1 MQEIVSAPDI
11 RARLENTGQLLV
23 RSGIEI
29 DRILGSIAQSG
40 DTVSAD
46 LPSDVLFLS
55 RLVGVDSEKQ
65 AVVVSY
71 SDDKSANSAVLCAK
85 SLALRCHH
93 RGAQFAFTCAGP
105 HQVMHARGPAIQAKL
120 PSAVIAMQQRR
131 ALPRVQVPA
140 QVSIECELRLGLQAF
155 GARLADVGLDGM
167 GFLVTDATI
176 PLCEGTHLQGAR
188 IRHPRGEPVLV
199 DIEVRHVSRV
209 MLPDGKRASRI
220 GCRIVAAPAAMEELI
235 RLFII
240 DLE

>member
-1 MQEIVSAPDI
+1 MEEIRRRAAGKGKNRTRTHPGCQEPHEGRRGDREQSPRISTRWRGTVQEIVSAPDI

-85 SLALRCHH
+85 SLA
-93 RGAQFAFTCAGP
+93 
-105 HQVMHARGPAIQAKL
+105 
-120 PSAVIAMQQRR
+120 
-131 ALPRVQVPA
+131 
-140 QVSIECELRLGLQAF
+140 
-155 GARLADVGLDGM
+155 
-167 GFLVTDATI
+167 
-176 PLCEGTHLQGAR
+176 
-188 IRHPRGEPVLV
+188 
-199 DIEVRHVSRV
+199 
-209 MLPDGKRASRI
+209 
-220 GCRIVAAPAAMEELI
+220 
-235 RLFII
+235 
-240 DLE
+240 